1 MVPGAPGRR
10 RLAALVAVTV
20 SLVASSAF
28 GEEDLGDARKAY
40 DRGAK
45 AYDAGD
51 YATAAREAA
60 YADQLVPNDVALE
73 LALKAALKIDDPVL
87 AMVLADRAEAR
98 KDAGEATKTLA
109 ERARKGAA
117 ERVGELRV
125 DCKGAR
131 TCTATVDG
139 APFPFLARSWA
150 TVGPHAVRVVADGR
164 AETFEV
170 VVARGREALVAVR
183 DRPASAAPLA
193 PSVAPSAPASP
204 SSPDRAE
211 TAGGLS
217 PAWFWAGVAVTAA
230 LGAATVASG
239 VDTLNQ
245 HDDFVAQP
253 SRDASTNGQ
262 SAQTRTNVLLGV
274 TGGAAAVTLALGL
287 FAVKF

>member
-1 MVPGAPGRR
+1 M
-10 RLAALVAVTV
+10 TI
-20 SLVASSAF
+20 SLLASSALA
-28 GEEDLGDARKAY
+28 EEELGDARKAY

-60 YADQLVPNDVALE
+60 YADLLVPNDVALE

-87 AMVLADRAEAR
+87 AMVLADRAEGR
-98 KDAGEATKTLA
+98 KDAGDAAKVLA
-109 ERARKGAA
+109 EQARKGAA

-170 VVARGREALVAVR
+170 VVARGREAVVAVR
-183 DRPASAAPLA
+183 DRSSATP
-193 PSVAPSAPASP
+193 PPVAPSAPAPASP
-204 SSPDRAE
+204 ASSSPDRADGS
-211 TAGGLS
+211 GGLS
-217 PAWFWAGVAVTAA
+217 PVWFWAGVAVTAA
-230 LGAATVASG
+230 LGAGAIASG
-239 VDTLNQ
+239 VDTQNQ
-245 HDDFVAQP
+245 HDDFVARP
-253 SRDASTNGQ
+253 SRDASASGQ
-262 SAQTRTNVLLGV
+262 SAETRTNVLLGV